1 MKAFLLDFFGLS
13 SCLKDDAV
21 DYRMAVSSQHHNE
34 RRQEVVP
41 PRRIRS
47 RPQRRREE
55 PEEERQPSYYYAA
68 RRSSK
73 RSLPQID
80 EKSPSPLQRSNNS
93 SRHGY
98 GSGSGSIGSCN
109 SFTQRR
115 PLPTTSTNNGPN
127 TTNNH
132 PSNNSSGN
140 SIVVRN
146 KNVHRKQ
153 SSLSNNRYHGRDDP
167 ATLGLSL
174 SETMGHSHDKEDD
187 GAENDE
193 FLDEQSAIRRSFKDQ
208 NNNNNNMQQSQ
219 ALRRKHSPR
228 KKSSSSRSNSNSQRS
243 KLESFIDK
251 REEKSPL
258 NKDDNN
264 EEDDFDNV
272 TTISK
277 ASINPYHLLNISQSA
292 SPRDVYRGYR
302 RKMKETEKDGGGE
315 KAFRDVGNA
324 YRRIRAEIKRQ
335 ERRRVE
341 QPTIRTTTNNS
352 NNMEAAGG
360 SRRRI
365 ERVRSSKSSKSNG
378 GYRQRRKLSIS
389 SSSSDDD
396 DEESISSRATA
407 IGARLKDHRELVK
420 GLFANDNK
428 VLDRKSSSNGSTTG
442 NGEVTSLQ
450 NAIYSQSRMI
460 AEMNLV
466 PLDAGATNINEKN
479 ETITNSCF
487 YLSLA
492 ASYLCGV
499 GAFTIDPTVI
509 YSKRSSVNNDTNQTI
524 EMDVASLPK
533 KEKQLTNKLA
543 LQLKRAIE
551 AAVVLVHPDWA
562 ASGMVGEEVQA
573 FSDFLVYALDSDS
586 VLGHWSIAIFDEA
599 SGFVDV
605 YRGRHYGKI
614 YPPTKVTTRNGR
626 EKLRYK
632 DCDVDAKRA
641 NTLTLRYIPGHYQ
654 PLLPELT
661 KMGNERR
668 KARKTGKVYDSGLQK
683 RATLEDILELL
694 KKWNVLHVV
703 TDGRA

>member
-1 MKAFLLDFFGLS
+1 
-13 SCLKDDAV
+13 
-21 DYRMAVSSQHHNE
+21 
-34 RRQEVVP
+34 
-41 PRRIRS
+41 
-47 RPQRRREE
+47 
-55 PEEERQPSYYYAA
+55 
-68 RRSSK
+68 
-73 RSLPQID
+73 
-80 EKSPSPLQRSNNS
+80 
-93 SRHGY
+93 
-98 GSGSGSIGSCN
+98 
-109 SFTQRR
+109 
-115 PLPTTSTNNGPN
+115 
-127 TTNNH
+127 
-132 PSNNSSGN
+132 
-140 SIVVRN
+140 
-146 KNVHRKQ
+146 
-153 SSLSNNRYHGRDDP
+153 
-167 ATLGLSL
+167 
-174 SETMGHSHDKEDD
+174 MGHSHNEEDD
-187 GAENDE
+187 TENDE

-208 NNNNNNMQQSQ
+208 NNKQQSQ
-219 ALRRKHSPR
+219 AHRRNNSLR
-228 KKSSSSRSNSNSQRS
+228 KKSSSRTSSNSNSQRS

-251 REEKSPL
+251 QEEKSPL
-258 NKDDNN
+258 NIDYDDV
-264 EEDDFDNV
+264 DNV

-277 ASINPYHLLNISQSA
+277 ASINPYRLLNISRSA

-324 YRRIRAEIKRQ
+324 YRRIRAEIERQ

-341 QPTIRTTTNNS
+341 QPKRRTTSNS
-352 NNMEAAGG
+352 NGNMDAGVG
-360 SRRRI
+360 SRREI
-365 ERVRSSKSSKSNG
+365 EKSKSSKSSKPNG
-378 GYRQRRKLSIS
+378 GRQQRRKLST

-396 DEESISSRATA
+396 DDDDDDDESISSRATA

-428 VLDRKSSSNGSTTG
+428 ELDRKSSS

-450 NAIYSQSRMI
+450 NAVHSHSKMLI
-460 AEMNLV
+460 EMNVV
-466 PLDAGATNINEKN
+466 PIDAGATNINEKK

-499 GAFTIDPTVI
+499 GAFAIDPTVI
-509 YSKRSSVNNDTNQTI
+509 YSKRSLVNDNSDQTI
-524 EMDVASLPK
+524 EMDIASLPK
-533 KEKQLTNKLA
+533 KEKQLTKKLA

-551 AAVVLVHPDWA
+551 AAVMLVHPDWA
-562 ASGMVGEEVQA
+562 SSGMVGEEVQA

-586 VLGHWSIAIFDEA
+586 VLGHWSIAVFDEA

-614 YPPTKVTTRNGR
+614 YPPTKVTTRKGR

-661 KMGNERR
+661 KMASERR
-668 KARKTGKVYDSGLQK
+668 KARKAGKVYDSGLHK
-683 RATLEDILELL
+683 RATLEDILHLL